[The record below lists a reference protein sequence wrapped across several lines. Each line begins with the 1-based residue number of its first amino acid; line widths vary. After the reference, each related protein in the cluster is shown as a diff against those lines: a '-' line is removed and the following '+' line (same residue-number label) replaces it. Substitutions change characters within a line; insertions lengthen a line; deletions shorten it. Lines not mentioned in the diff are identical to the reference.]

1 MSEYV
6 AVIPV
11 PSMGA
16 TVLEMTLI
24 DIMVK
29 EGDKVEK
36 GQVIAELESDKS
48 AFDYE
53 APATGTI
60 VKFEVRAGDII
71 QVGAPFLQLA
81 TEDPA
86 LRHLEQGTSDSQ
98 PAVASKADKPAKP
111 AKKATSEQRSAES
124 TAHPVSA
131 PAETT
136 QPASHDS
143 SGRKFT
149 PKALRLLSE
158 SRISPEDILLDTGTG
173 PGGRISGED
182 IVAYLETAPKTSQP
196 ETSSRAVTVTD
207 GSEQTV
213 QVAGI
218 GHAVPKGVRSNRD
231 ILQAF
236 PEMTEEEIIKITGIR
251 QRHYANAEES
261 ATSLGAEAALK
272 AMRMAKVDVGD
283 IDGILLAT
291 IIPDQPVPSAASG
304 LAKFLGI
311 RNAFAFDLNAA
322 CSGWLYALEVGRS
335 LLVSGAARCLL
346 VVTAE
351 LLSRI
356 TNPKD
361 HKTAF
366 LFGDGA
372 GAAVLTLDDGGHRLH
387 RMPLSGNSDFY
398 HAIERTGGGARMLVP
413 NPEKGDLTS
422 FYLSMDGPTVFKNA
436 VVAFSNIIEETL
448 ARHNLTPDDVSW
460 IVPHQANE
468 RILKAVSKRIGIPFE
483 RFVVTIGKY
492 GNTSAASVSM
502 ALGWAAEEEIFSSG
516 DNIIFCSV
524 GAGFTYAGGLLVW

>member
-6 AVIPV
+6 AVVPV
-11 PSMGA
+11 PAMGA
-16 TVLEMTLI
+16 TVHEMTLI
-24 DIMVK
+24 DLLVR
-29 EGDKVEK
+29 EGDRIEK

-53 APATGTI
+53 APASGTVI
-60 VKFEVRAGDII
+60 KIGVRGGDILTVGTPFFWLSTTDSSLKHLI
-71 QVGAPFLQLA
+71 QDANEPVPATSPVKPSASGSRKAPAAEKAVRPA
-81 TEDPA
+81 T
-86 LRHLEQGTSDSQ
+86 SVS
-98 PAVASKADKPAKP
+98 KPAT
-111 AKKATSEQRSAES
+111 AAAEG
-124 TAHPVSA
+124 P
-131 PAETT
+131 
-136 QPASHDS
+136 
-143 SGRKFT
+143 KFT

-158 SRISPEDILLDTGTG
+158 SRISPEEVSLTQGTG

-182 IVAYLETAPKTSQP
+182 IQAWLEQAPRTTKPAAAPSAP
-196 ETSSRAVTVTD
+196 AEALD
-207 GSEQTV
+207 LETV

-218 GHAVPKGVRSNRD
+218 GHAVPKGIRSNRD

-236 PEMTEEEIIKITGIR
+236 PDMTEEEIIKITGIR
-251 QRHYANAEES
+251 QRHYAGVEES

-272 AMRMAKVDVGD
+272 AMRMAKVQPED

-291 IIPDQPVPSAASG
+291 ILPDQPVPSAASG

-311 RNAFAFDLNAA
+311 QRAFTFDLNAA

-335 LLVSGAARCLL
+335 LLHGGSAKCLL

-372 GAAVLTLDDGGHRLH
+372 GAAVLTLQPGGHRLH
-387 RMPLSGNSDFY
+387 RMPLSGNSEFY

-413 NPEKGDLTS
+413 NPACDDLTS
-422 FYLSMDGPTVFKNA
+422 FYLSMDGATVFKNA

-448 ARHNLTPDDVSW
+448 ARHQLSPDDVAW

-502 ALGWAAEEEIFSSG
+502 ALGWAAEEEIFTPG

>member
-24 DIMVK
+24 DLLVK
-29 EGDKVEK
+29 EGDQVEK
-36 GQVIAELESDKS
+36 GQIIAELESDKS

-53 APATGTI
+53 APASGKI
-60 VKFEVRAGDII
+60 LELKVRAGDII
-71 QVGAPFLQLA
+71 QVDTPFFLLA

-86 LRHLEQGTSDSQ
+86 LSHLEAEQTSEV
-98 PAVASKADKPAKP
+98 PASPPVKKSSASRKAASSAIASSKPAQASP
-111 AKKATSEQRSAES
+111 ANSNE
-124 TAHPVSA
+124 P
-131 PAETT
+131 PAG
-136 QPASHDS
+136 DD
-143 SGRKFT
+143 GRKFT

-158 SRISPEDILLDTGTG
+158 HRIAPEDISLQSGTG

-182 IVAYLETAPKTSQP
+182 ILSYIESTPKAADQP
-196 ETSSRAVTVTD
+196 GPAKVSANPV
-207 GSEQTV
+207 EQTV

-218 GHAVPKGVRSNRD
+218 GHAVPKGIRSNRD

-251 QRHYANAEES
+251 QRHYAGVEES

-272 AMRMAKVDVGD
+272 AMRMAKVEVGD

-291 IIPDQPVPSAASG
+291 ILPDQPVPSAASG

-335 LLVSGAARCLL
+335 LLVSGSARCLL

-372 GAAVLTLDDGGHRLH
+372 GAAVLTLEEGGHRLH
-387 RMPLSGNSDFY
+387 RMPLSGNSDYY

-413 NPEKGDLTS
+413 NPEKDDLKS
-422 FYLSMDGPTVFKNA
+422 FYLSMDGATVFKNA

-448 ARHNLTPDDVSW
+448 ARHNLSPDQVSW

-468 RILKAVSKRIGIPFE
+468 RILKAVSKRINIPFE

-502 ALGWAAEEEIFSSG
+502 ALGWAAEEEIFTPG

>member
-11 PSMGA
+11 PAMGA
-16 TVLEMTLI
+16 TVHEMTLI
-24 DIMVK
+24 DVLVK
-29 EGDKVEK
+29 EGDRVEK
-36 GQVIAELESDKS
+36 GQILAELESDKS
-48 AFDYE
+48 AFEYE
-53 APATGTI
+53 SPASGTI
-60 VKFEVRAGDII
+60 VKLEVRAGDII
-71 QVGAPFLQLA
+71 SVGKTFFLLR
-81 TEDPA
+81 TNDDS
-86 LRHLEQGTSDSQ
+86 LRHLEGQATEDAPKPQAEKKSSSS
-98 PAVASKADKPAKP
+98 PKTASVAKSPP
-111 AKKATSEQRSAES
+111 SA
-124 TAHPVSA
+124 A
-131 PAETT
+131 PATVKPSPLPVAAEG
-136 QPASHDS
+136 P
-143 SGRKFT
+143 RFT

-158 SRISPEDILLDTGTG
+158 HRISPEEFPLQQGSG

-182 IVAYLETAPKTSQP
+182 VQGYLEGAAHTVLPPASNHSKEP
-196 ETSSRAVTVTD
+196 SSLIL
-207 GSEQTV
+207 ETV

-251 QRHYANAEES
+251 QRHYAGVEES

-272 AMRMAKVDVGD
+272 AMRMAKVQAED

-291 IIPDQPVPSAASG
+291 ILPDQPVPSAASG

-311 RNAFAFDLNAA
+311 QHAFTFDLNAA
-322 CSGWLYALEVGRS
+322 CSGWLYALEVGRA
-335 LLVSGAARCLL
+335 LLHAGSARCLL

-372 GAAVLTLDDGGHRLH
+372 GDAVLTLQPGGHRLH
-387 RMPLSGNSDFY
+387 RMPLSGNSEFY

-413 NPEKGDLTS
+413 SPASDDLTS
-422 FYLSMDGPTVFKNA
+422 FYLSMDGATVFKNA

-448 ARHNLTPDDVSW
+448 ARHSLSPDDVAW

-502 ALGWAAEEEIFSSG
+502 ALGWAAEEEIFTPG

>member
-24 DIMVK
+24 DLLVK
-29 EGDKVEK
+29 EGDQVEK
-36 GQVIAELESDKS
+36 GQIIAELESDKS

-53 APATGTI
+53 APASGRI
-60 VKFEVRAGDII
+60 VQLAVRAGDII
-71 QVGAPFLQLA
+71 QVDTPFFHLA
-81 TEDPA
+81 TKDSS
-86 LRHLEQGTSDSQ
+86 LKHLEIGQAEEVVPVAPGKPSPTPRAAQ
-98 PAVASKADKPAKP
+98 PKVVVAESKPAQP
-111 AKKATSEQRSAES
+111 S
-124 TAHPVSA
+124 TATHREARSD
-131 PAETT
+131 E
-136 QPASHDS
+136 D
-143 SGRKFT
+143 GRKFT

-158 SRISPEDILLDTGTG
+158 HRIAPEDVSLQTGTG

-182 IVAYLETAPKTSQP
+182 ILAYIESAPTAISQVAPSKPSPSLPA
-196 ETSSRAVTVTD
+196 
-207 GSEQTV
+207 EQTV

-218 GHAVPKGVRSNRD
+218 GHAVPKGIRSNRD

-251 QRHYANAEES
+251 QRHYAGIEES
-261 ATSLGAEAALK
+261 ATSLGAEASLK
-272 AMRMAKVDVGD
+272 AMRMAEVDAAD

-291 IIPDQPVPSAASG
+291 ILPDQPVPSAASG

-372 GAAVLTLDDGGHRLH
+372 GAAVLTLEEGGHRLH
-387 RMPLSGNSDFY
+387 RMPLSGNSEYY
-398 HAIERTGGGARMLVP
+398 HAIERMGGGARMLVP
-413 NPEKGDLTS
+413 NPEKDDLKS
-422 FYLSMDGPTVFKNA
+422 FYLSMDGATVFKNA

-448 ARHNLTPDDVSW
+448 ARHNLSPDDVAW

-468 RILKAVSKRIGIPFE
+468 RILKAVSKRINIPFE

-502 ALGWAAEEEIFSSG
+502 ALGWAAEEEIFTPG